1 MEKDPAPET
10 ETDTSHIIKRPDGF
24 YWQDTLTRREYG
36 PFASMEEA
44 IEDREFSTENELS
57 DDETLREAEDS
68 LGISDWID
76 PDTGELAEDTI
87 TRLDD

>member
-1 MEKDPAPET
+1 MMEQES
-10 ETDTSHIIKRPDGF
+10 TSDADSSRIIKRPDGF
-24 YWQDTLTRREYG
+24 YWLDAPAGREYG

-44 IEDREFSTENELS
+44 MEDMEFSADVGLS